1 MKTKRLSIHISEHLY
16 KFLREYA
23 ILKFNGNISEAVCY
37 ILNSFRIE
45 KNREIQELIIDLI
58 LQVEEL
64 KNQLSP

>member
-1 MKTKRLSIHISEHLY
+1 MKTKRLSIRISETLY

-64 KNQLSP
+64 KNQLLP

>member
-1 MKTKRLSIHISEHLY
+1 MKTKRLSIRISETLY

>member
-1 MKTKRLSIHISEHLY
+1 MKTKRLSVRISETLY

-23 ILKFNGNISEAVCY
+23 ILKFNGNMSEAVCY

-58 LQVEEL
+58 LQIQNLEE
-64 KNQLSP
+64 KLSP